1 MAKGR
6 VLELGCGA
14 GLTGAITAF
23 IQKALSKQG
32 ERGLSICMT
41 DVDQTVINAC
51 KRNIN
56 LQVGECLTNDLSGR
70 S

>member
-14 GLTGAITAF
+14 GLTGIITAS
-23 IQKALSKQG
+23 IQRALSRHG

-41 DVDQTVINAC
+41 DVDESVISTC
-51 KRNIN
+51 KRNMN
-56 LQVGECLTNDLSGR
+56 LPVSKWVTHSLHQ
-70 S
+70 